1 MKTPMILPWVAH
13 KAGLSE
19 AEARALWQRAQDEAA
34 TLCQQRDGG
43 DFASQALERLLT
55 LAKIDHDTLPRETT
69 GTTDQAPCPPCF
81 TGVALPAA
89 YAEAAPNMSWIW
101 GHQGRM
107 AQFGLTAAVNATKFW
122 QDTWNGLFK
131 PYVRFGS

>member
-1 MKTPMILPWVAH
+1 MILPWVAH

-19 AEARALWQRAQDEAA
+19 SEARALWQRAQDEAA
-34 TLCQQRDGG
+34 TLCHQREGG
-43 DFASQALERLLT
+43 DFSSQALDRLLT
-55 LAKIDHDTLPRETT
+55 LAKIDHDAIPREAVPSTS
-69 GTTDQAPCPPCF
+69 DQAPCPEYF

-89 YAEAAPNMSWIW
+89 YTQSAPNLSWVW

-107 AQFGLTAAVNATKFW
+107 AQFGFTAAVNAAKFW
-122 QDTWNGLFK
+122 QNTWTGVFK